1 MGNFPRLL
9 TSGADP
15 IPFNRPFLVGTETSY
30 IEQAVRGGWL
40 SAGGA
45 FTSRCEDWLR
55 QTTGCGQV
63 LLAHSGTAALEAAAL
78 LIRVG
83 PGDEVIMPSFTY
95 VTTAS
100 AFALRGARP
109 VFVDID
115 PETLNIDPE
124 RVAEAI
130 TPSTRAIV
138 AVHYAG
144 VACEMGPILDLAAQH
159 DLIVIE
165 DAAQGLLSSY
175 EGSALGSMGQ
185 LGVLSF
191 HETKNVTCGEGGAL
205 LVNEADMRER
215 AEILWDKGTDRRR
228 FNRGEVDRYTW
239 IGLGSSFGTGEV
251 AAAFLWGQLECAEQI
266 TAARMRIWQS
276 YHEAFADLEHD
287 GLLRRPVVPP
297 RRVHNAH
304 MYYLL
309 LSDSELRG
317 EFIEEMGRRD
327 ILTVF
332 HYVPL
337 HSSPAGSRLGRA
349 HGLLTNTEDISGRL
363 VRLPLWMG
371 LEEDAV
377 TRVIESS
384 RAALTA
390 RARVP

>member
-1 MGNFPRLL
+1 M

-30 IEQAVRGGWL
+30 IEEAVRAGWL

-55 QTTGCGQV
+55 QKTGCDQV

-78 LIRVG
+78 LIGVG

-100 AFALRGARP
+100 AFALRGATP

-115 PETLNIDPE
+115 PETLTIDPE

-144 VACEMGPILDLAAQH
+144 VACEMDALLDLAAQH

-165 DAAQGLLSSY
+165 DAAQGLMSTY
-175 EGSALGSMGQ
+175 EGRALGSMGQ

-215 AEILWDKGTDRRR
+215 AEVIWEKGTDRRK
-228 FNRGEVDRYTW
+228 FNRGQVDRYTW
-239 IGLGSSFGTGEV
+239 VGLGSSFGAGEV
-251 AAAFLWGQLECAEQI
+251 TAAFLWGQLERARQI
-266 TAARMRIWQS
+266 TGARMRIWQR
-276 YHEAFADLEHD
+276 YHDAFADLEAE
-287 GLLRRPVVPP
+287 GLVHRPVVPP
-297 RRVHNAH
+297 DRVHNAH

-309 LSDSELRG
+309 LPDGELRA
-317 EFIEEMGRRD
+317 EFIEEMRRRD

-337 HSSPAGSRLGRA
+337 HSSPAGLRLGRA
-349 HGLLTNTEDISGRL
+349 HDLLAHTDDISARL
-363 VRLPLWMG
+363 VRLPLWVG
-371 LEEDAV
+371 LQEGDV
-377 TRVIESS
+377 TRVIEST
-384 RAALTA
+384 RAALTV